1 MRHWICCLEE
11 ISKTFLPKC
20 NKTSTL
26 NFDFRIMLGGGR
38 RELWRGT
45 FCIDWADNRSAN
57 KSNNRSANRSD
68 NRSNNRSN
76 NKSDNR
82 QQVRKQLRRQPTDNR
97 SDNRLDN
104 THFPDDAT
112 HQSNTLEY
120 FCNTNKENKESKKTA
135 TTKLYFKKFS
145 CPSFWQCHLFA
156 AVIWWRSQWFSS
168 TKTLPKL
175 LARCF
180 SGPPVR
186 IRIQR
191 LLPKIQVKCF
201 SDL

>member
-1 MRHWICCLEE
+1 
-11 ISKTFLPKC
+11 
-20 NKTSTL
+20 
-26 NFDFRIMLGGGR
+26 MLGGGR

-120 FCNTNKENKESKKTA
+120 FCNTKKENKESKKTA

-145 CPSFWQCHLFA
+145 CPSF
-156 AVIWWRSQWFSS
+156 
-168 TKTLPKL
+168 
-175 LARCF
+175 
-180 SGPPVR
+180 
-186 IRIQR
+186 
-191 LLPKIQVKCF
+191 
-201 SDL
+201 